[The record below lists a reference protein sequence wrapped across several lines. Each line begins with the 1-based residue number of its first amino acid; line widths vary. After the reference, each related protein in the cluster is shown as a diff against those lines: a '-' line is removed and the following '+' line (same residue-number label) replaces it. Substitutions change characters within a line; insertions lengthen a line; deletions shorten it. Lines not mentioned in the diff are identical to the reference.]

1 MVYNTIMMNETH
13 KRSVV
18 KGLMYRILGSFC
30 TVLVAYILLREPI
43 KSLEIGGLEF
53 LAKVFLYYSYERV
66 WNIIGWGRIANSR
79 INQTKIES

>member
-1 MVYNTIMMNETH
+1 MAHNTMMMNETH

-18 KGLMYRILGSFC
+18 KGLMYRILGSMC

-53 LAKVFLYYSYERV
+53 LAKVFLYYGYERV
-66 WNIIGWGRIANSR
+66 WNFIGWGRIANV
-79 INQTKIES
+79 NVCQADVES